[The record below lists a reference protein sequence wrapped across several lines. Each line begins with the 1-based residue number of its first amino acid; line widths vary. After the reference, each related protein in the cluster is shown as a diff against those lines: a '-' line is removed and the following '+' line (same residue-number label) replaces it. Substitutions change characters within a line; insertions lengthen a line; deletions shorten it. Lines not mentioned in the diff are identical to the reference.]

1 MTVYIISMIVMS
13 AKTYSCI
20 LITIYQV
27 LLFMPHMYYDEVLK
41 CPYDIGTIIAPIS

>member
-1 MTVYIISMIVMS
+1 MIIMS

-20 LITIYQV
+20 LVTMYQV
-27 LLFMPHMYYDEVLK
+27 PLFMPCMYYDEVLK